1 MAYFNLTRIFFGA
14 GILGL
19 PLAVSQGGIILGP
32 IMSMGLGLLIIHM
45 HITLV
50 GIISL
55 YIQVIVIE

>member
-50 GIISL
+50 GVSL
-55 YIQVIVIE
+55 YVIVT